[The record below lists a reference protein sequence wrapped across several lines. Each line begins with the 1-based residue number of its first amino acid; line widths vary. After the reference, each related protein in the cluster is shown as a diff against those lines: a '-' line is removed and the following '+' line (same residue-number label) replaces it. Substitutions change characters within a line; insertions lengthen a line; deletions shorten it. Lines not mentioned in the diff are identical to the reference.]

1 MMFGAWGN
9 PDIDSCAEIVDI
21 YFNTP
26 GPHVF
31 DTADM
36 YDRGTSETFL
46 GKILHERLVSH
57 SRDSYVI
64 ATKVGNPF
72 DDDPQHRGLSRRW
85 ITESCDNS
93 LRRLRV
99 DIIDLYQMHRPD
111 PLTPLLE
118 SVTAMH
124 DLVEA
129 GKIRAWGTSTFPLQ
143 LLNEIITVCRD
154 NNLTPPVTEQPP
166 YSILCRGIENTQT
179 GISQFA
185 IENNISLIVWA
196 PLNGGWL
203 TGKYTSETSPAVDPD
218 DSSRAKRESDHFDF
232 NDQNMRQS
240 KTDLVRRLTT
250 LASEHGMTM
259 TEMALRFT
267 ISHPAVATALIGP
280 RTPEQ
285 TRDLCSVAA
294 TPLSSDMLA
303 SIDHIVTPGVTVNPR
318 DNG

>member
-9 PDIDSCAEIVDI
+9 PDIDSCAEIVDT
-21 YFNTP
+21 YFNSS
-26 GPHVF
+26 GPHLF

-46 GKILHERLVSH
+46 GKILHERRREH
-57 SRDSYVI
+57 PRDSYVI

-85 ITESCDNS
+85 INESCDNS
-93 LRRLRV
+93 LRRLQV
-99 DIIDLYQMHRPD
+99 ESIDLYQMHRPD
-111 PLTPLLE
+111 NSIPLRE

-124 DLVEA
+124 DLVMA
-129 GKIRAWGTSTFPLQ
+129 GKIRAWGTSTFPPH
-143 LLNEIITVCRD
+143 LLNEIIDLCRD

-166 YSILCRGIENTQT
+166 YSLLCRGIENSET
-179 GISQFA
+179 GISKLA
-185 IENNISLIVWA
+185 IDNAISLMVWA

-203 TGKYTSETSPAVDPD
+203 TGKYTSELSPDINADNN
-218 DSSRAKRESDHFDF
+218 SRATRESDHFDF
-232 NDQNMRQS
+232 NDENIRMI
-240 KTDLVRRLTT
+240 KTDLVRQLSV
-250 LASEHGMTM
+250 LAREHDMAL

-285 TRDLCSVAA
+285 TRELCSIAA
-294 TPLSSDMLA
+294 LPLNSELLH
-303 SIDHIVTPGVTVNPR
+303 SIDLIVTPGVTVNPR